1 MQTFAYRGRNQR
13 GEEVAGTLQAA
24 STQAA
29 AIQLQN
35 QAIVPVAIE
44 AAKVKKPKQA
54 QGLVALRQRRVRYDD
69 LIMLCRQMRALTRAG
84 VPIIQAISGLM
95 EISRCQPIKEA
106 LADIN
111 VRLATGSGLAQA
123 MGAHPKVF
131 NSMFV
136 SMIHVGES
144 TGRLEDAFS
153 KLISHIEMERDTRNR
168 MTQAMRYPLFVIS
181 AMLIAMMIVNMFV
194 IPQFAKVFSKVGA
207 ELPLPTRIL
216 VAVSDFSVQYWWLV
230 LGGSGALIFGF
241 LYYIN
246 TPKGRLWWDEKKLRI
261 PIIGGIFERI
271 ALSRFARSFAMTFE
285 SGVPVLQALTIVGPT
300 VGNEYIASNIDS
312 IRRGVERGDS
322 LARTSAAAG
331 IFSDLVLQ
339 MIAIGEETGS
349 LDKLLHDVAD
359 FYDEEVDYDLK
370 GLADAIEP
378 IILVFLG
385 ILVLILALG
394 VFLPMWELGSA
405 MQR

>member
-1 MQTFAYRGRNQR
+1 MQTFSYRGRTAQGN
-13 GEEVAGTLQAA
+13 EVTGTLEATT
-24 STQAA
+24 SQAA

-35 QAIVPVAIE
+35 QSIIPVSIE
-44 AAKVKKPKQA
+44 AVKVKAGK
-54 QGLVALRQRRVRYDD
+54 GLNLSFSFRKKVGHDD

-84 VPIIQAISGLM
+84 IPIIQAITGLAD
-95 EISRCQPIKEA
+95 ISKSPQIKEA
-106 LADIN
+106 LSDIN
-111 VRLATGSGLAQA
+111 VRLATGSSLANA
-123 MGAHPKVF
+123 MAAHNKIF

-136 SMIHVGES
+136 SMIHVGEN
-144 TGRLEDAFS
+144 TGRLEDAFA

-168 MTQAMRYPLFVIS
+168 MTQAMRYPMFVVG
-181 AMLIAMMIVNMFV
+181 AMFVAMMIVNMFV

-207 ELPLPTRIL
+207 ELPVPTQIL
-216 VAVSDFSVQYWWLV
+216 VAVSEFSVQYWWLIFGI
-230 LGGSGALIFGF
+230 LGGAIFGF
-241 LYYIN
+241 LRYIN
-246 TPKGRLWWDEKKLRI
+246 TPQGRIWWDQHKLRI
-261 PIIGGIFERI
+261 PIIGSIFEKI

-285 SGVPVLQALTIVGPT
+285 SGVPVLQALNIVGPT
-300 VGNEYIASNIDS
+300 VGNEYISSNIDS

-378 IILVFLG
+378 IVLVFLG
-385 ILVLILALG
+385 ILVLVLALG

-405 MQR
+405 MKR

>member
-1 MQTFAYRGRNQR
+1 MLTFSYRGRTAQGN
-13 GEEVAGTLQAA
+13 EVTGTLEATN
-24 STQAA
+24 SQAA

-35 QAIVPVAIE
+35 QAIIPVAIE
-44 AAKVKKPKQA
+44 EVKSKSRTKKN
-54 QGLVALRQRRVRYDD
+54 LSLSFRKRVSHDD

-84 VPIIQAISGLM
+84 IPIIQAIAGLADINKSQM
-95 EISRCQPIKEA
+95 IKEA
-106 LADIN
+106 LSDIN
-111 VRLATGSGLAQA
+111 VRLATGSTLANA
-123 MGAHPKVF
+123 MAAHGRIF

-136 SMIHVGES
+136 SMIHVGEN
-144 TGRLEDAFS
+144 TGRLEDAFA

-168 MTQAMRYPLFVIS
+168 MTQAMRYPMFVVG
-181 AMLIAMMIVNMFV
+181 AMFVAMMIVNMFV
-194 IPQFAKVFSKVGA
+194 IPQFAKVFAKVGA
-207 ELPLPTRIL
+207 ELPVPTQVL
-216 VAVSDFSVQYWWLV
+216 VAVSEFSVDYWWLLFAV
-230 LGGSGALIFGF
+230 IGGAVFGF
-241 LYYIN
+241 LRYIN
-246 TPKGRLWWDEKKLRI
+246 TLKGRLWWDQHKLNI
-261 PIIGGIFERI
+261 PIIGAIFEKI

-285 SGVPVLQALTIVGPT
+285 SGVPVLQALNIVGPT
-300 VGNEYIASNIDS
+300 VGNEYIATNIDS

-359 FYDEEVDYDLK
+359 FYDEEVDYELK

-385 ILVLILALG
+385 ILVLVLALG
-394 VFLPMWELGSA
+394 VFLPMWELGAA
-405 MQR
+405 MKR

>member
-1 MQTFAYRGRNQR
+1 MALFDYSGRNQN
-13 GEEVAGTLQAA
+13 GELVTGSLEAA
-24 STQAA
+24 NPNAA

-35 QAIVPVAIE
+35 QSIIPVSIKEQQRKESAGLNLDFNFR
-44 AAKVKKPKQA
+44 KKIN
-54 QGLVALRQRRVRYDD
+54 YDD

-84 VPIIQAISGLM
+84 VPIIQAVSGLS
-95 EISRCQPIKEA
+95 EISKSETLKES
-106 LADIN
+106 LADIG
-111 VRLATGSGLAQA
+111 VRLASGTGLGTA
-123 MGAHPKVF
+123 MAAHPKVF

-136 SMIHVGES
+136 SMVQVGEN

-168 MTQAMRYPLFVIS
+168 MTQAMRYPTFVVG
-181 AMLIAMMIVNMFV
+181 AMFVAMMIINMFV

-207 ELPLPTRIL
+207 DLPTPTLIL
-216 VAVSDFSVQYWWLV
+216 VSVSNFTVEYWWLV
-230 LGGSGALIFGF
+230 FGTLFAVVFGF
-241 LYYIN
+241 RYYIK
-246 TPKGRLWWDEKKLRI
+246 TPKGHLWWDEKKLRL
-261 PIIGGIFERI
+261 PVIGGIFERI
-271 ALSRFARSFAMTFE
+271 ALSRFSRSFAMTFE
-285 SGVPVLQALTIVGPT
+285 SGVPVLQALSIVGPT
-300 VGNEYIASNIDS
+300 VGNEYIAHHIAE

-322 LARTSAAAG
+322 LARTAAAAG

-378 IILVFLG
+378 IVLVFLG
-385 ILVLILALG
+385 VLVLVLALG

-405 MQR
+405 MKR